1 MGWGYKETRG
11 ISGVKSE
18 EFSLW
23 WWFIGWVGHSWCTGR
38 SRGRFAAMPSVL
50 LIFGAPSLQPDSKE
64 ISRTQ
69 QRCSERQ
76 LSSSS
81 GASHWAR
88 IEPVNVRKKKC
99 GDCVHVSC
107 GSVVRIAGIQTESY
121 REQASM
127 AQIIQLTSYLA
138 WISRR
143 VWRRTRHCDIL
154 REKRTR
160 VRIIHVSY
168 LDATLCFDSSADY
181 SVRRQHAIE
190 AAFDIIFLTSPRDVM
205 KW

>member
-1 MGWGYKETRG
+1 M
-11 ISGVKSE
+11 
-18 EFSLW
+18 
-23 WWFIGWVGHSWCTGR
+23 GHSWCTGR

-99 GDCVHVSC
+99 GDCVHFSC

-127 AQIIQLTSYLA
+127 AQII
-138 WISRR
+138 
-143 VWRRTRHCDIL
+143 
-154 REKRTR
+154 
-160 VRIIHVSY
+160 
-168 LDATLCFDSSADY
+168 
-181 SVRRQHAIE
+181 
-190 AAFDIIFLTSPRDVM
+190 
-205 KW
+205 

>member
-88 IEPVNVRKKKC
+88 IEPVNVRKKKVWGLRAFFLWKC
-99 GDCVHVSC
+99 CSY
-107 GSVVRIAGIQTESY
+107 SRNSNRI
-121 REQASM
+121 
-127 AQIIQLTSYLA
+127 
-138 WISRR
+138 ISRAGLDGADHLVNVLSR
-143 VWRRTRHCDIL
+143 LNLTTCLKEDAALRHSSQ
-154 REKRTR
+154 KRTR

-168 LDATLCFDSSADY
+168 LDATLCFESSADY

-190 AAFDIIFLTSPRDVM
+190 AAFDIIF
-205 KW
+205 